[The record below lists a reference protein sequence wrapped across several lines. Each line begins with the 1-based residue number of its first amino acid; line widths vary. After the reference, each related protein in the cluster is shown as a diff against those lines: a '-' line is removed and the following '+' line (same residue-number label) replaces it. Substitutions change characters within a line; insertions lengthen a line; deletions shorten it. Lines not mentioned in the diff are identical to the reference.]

1 MATQIGTLKQ
11 TSGIVTAVDANGNE
25 RILSAGDEIFL
36 GDIIKTQG
44 SNSSAVVSMN
54 NGKDIT
60 IFANDTLSI
69 DQSVAIDR
77 NFEDNTIADATSLQ
91 QAILQGTD
99 LTQLEET
106 AAGAGGAPGGN
117 GGTAQLNESYF
128 IEGGHYSNVNATT
141 SEIYDLAGLG
151 TSAGFSGVSG
161 ASGVVA
167 DEIISDTKLPDVKI
181 TEVTPIDTDSKADD
195 KAEKVNVKGE
205 TDQPNTK
212 VIVKDGDGNVIG
224 EGTTDSDGNFDITID
239 TGKVQP
245 GDKVTVEVTDENGNT
260 NSADKNAGNIKHT
273 GDNTA
278 PDVTVEEVTPIDSGN
293 PADGKADQVKVAGNS
308 DEPNAPFIVKD
319 KDGNELGRGTT
330 DSDGNFDITID
341 TGKVKPGDKV
351 TVEVTDKAGNTGE
364 GEKIAGDLD
373 YPNDNEAPDA
383 PTITFTEDAD
393 NNGVLNKAENGDS
406 TGTTT
411 VKVTV
416 PDNAVVGDKI
426 VISYTDAEGNDQKTE
441 ITIDGN
447 VKANGTEI
455 EIPVKDGK
463 TSVTATVVD
472 MAGNESESATGSIE
486 VDTKLPDVKITEVT
500 PIDTDSKADDK
511 AEKVNVKGETDQP
524 NTKVIVKDGDG
535 NV

>member
-60 IFANDTLSI
+60 ILANDTLSI

-167 DEIISDTKLPDVKI
+167 DEIISDTTAPDVNI
-181 TEVTPIDTDSKADD
+181 TEVTPIDTSDKAD
-195 KAEKVNVKGE
+195 G
-205 TDQPNTK
+205 
-212 VIVKDGDGNVIG
+212 
-224 EGTTDSDGNFDITID
+224 
-239 TGKVQP
+239 
-245 GDKVTVEVTDENGNT
+245 
-260 NSADKNAGNIKHT
+260 SADKVK
-273 GDNTA
+273 
-278 PDVTVEEVTPIDSGN
+278 VSGN
-293 PADGKADQVKVAGNS
+293 S
-308 DEPNAPFIVKD
+308 EPDSPF
-319 KDGNELGRGTT
+319 
-330 DSDGNFDITID
+330 
-341 TGKVKPGDKV
+341 
-351 TVEVTDKAGNTGE
+351 
-364 GEKIAGDLD
+364 
-373 YPNDNEAPDA
+373 
-383 PTITFTEDAD
+383 
-393 NNGVLNKAENGDS
+393 
-406 TGTTT
+406 
-411 VKVTV
+411 
-416 PDNAVVGDKI
+416 VV
-426 VISYTDAEGNDQKTE
+426 
-441 ITIDGN
+441 
-447 VKANGTEI
+447 
-455 EIPVKDGK
+455 
-463 TSVTATVVD
+463 
-472 MAGNESESATGSIE
+472 
-486 VDTKLPDVKITEVT
+486 
-500 PIDTDSKADDK
+500 
-511 AEKVNVKGETDQP
+511 
-524 NTKVIVKDGDG
+524 
-535 NV
+535 